1 MLRRGMTD
9 SNADREEHFLGQTEV
24 YRQILDAIADMVLVK
39 GARSRILWANRAFC
53 DYYGMTNQQLRNLV
67 DASFNQVDYT
77 AQYVRDDAEVY
88 HTGRILN
95 IPEEPVTRHD
105 GLVQIFHTVKSPIF
119 DPDGQPLMT
128 VGVSRNITEQ
138 KQAKQEL
145 EQYRLHLE
153 QLVEER
159 TQELMR
165 LNRSLSTM
173 LGSLSEGVFSLDNT
187 GRIVR
192 VNRAAATMVGRK
204 PNELIGLSIDE
215 ALRFE
220 PALASTPRA
229 FPWGIDPQ
237 GTAVQKGFLSSEP
250 QRRPFVTLQVLPL
263 SDHLHEP
270 EGSVV
275 VCRDISLE
283 QQAEAERL
291 RHQKLESLG
300 LLAGGIAH
308 DFNNILTGILGSI
321 SVARLEA
328 RDGKGVDALLD
339 QAERACQRARGLTR
353 QLLTFARGGAPVRTV
368 MDVVGL
374 VREAA
379 ELALSG
385 SSSRLDFRAPEAV
398 WKVAADDGQ
407 LSQVVN
413 NLVLNANQAMPGGGE
428 VMVSLTNTVVTS
440 NDNLALTPGL
450 YIRISV
456 RDHGT
461 GILPEHIDR
470 VFDPY
475 FTTKPRGSGLG
486 LASVHSIVTKH
497 DGCVVVQ
504 STPLV
509 GTQFTVFLPA
519 SEAATE
525 KEPVQSVT
533 LENQSRLRVLVLDDD
548 DAVRR
553 VVTSMLALLEHDA
566 AVVGTSAE
574 AFAHYQNALL
584 ENRPFDVILVDLTM
598 PGDLS
603 GSQVLEQLRASGC
616 QARLVVMSGYSTEPI
631 MNHLEAHGLS
641 ARLQKPFAVADLRQV
656 LGRDPTPR

>member
-1 MLRRGMTD
+1 MAD
-9 SNADREEHFLGQTEV
+9 PVVDREEQFLGQTEV
-24 YRQILDAIADMVLVK
+24 YRQILDALADMVLVK
-39 GARSRILWANRAFC
+39 GAHSRILWANRAFC

-67 DASFNQVDYT
+67 DASFNQSNYT
-77 AQYVRDDAEVY
+77 AQYVRDDAAVY
-88 HTGRILN
+88 ETGQVLN
-95 IPEEPVTRHD
+95 IAEEPVTRHD

-119 DPDGQPLMT
+119 DPEGRPLMT
-128 VGVSRNITEQ
+128 VGVSRNITDQ
-138 KQAKQEL
+138 KEAAREL
-145 EQYRLHLE
+145 DRHRVQLE
-153 QLVEER
+153 QLVAER
-159 TQELMR
+159 TEELVR
-165 LNRSLSTM
+165 LNHSLATM
-173 LGSLSEGVFSLDNT
+173 LGSLSEGVFSLDHE

-192 VNRAAATMVGRK
+192 ANRAAATMVGRV
-204 PNELIGLSIDE
+204 PEDLTQLFIDDV
-215 ALRFE
+215 LCFE
-220 PALASTPRA
+220 PASTSAPGR
-229 FPWGIDPQ
+229 FPWGSDPK
-237 GTAVQKGFLSSEP
+237 GTATVQGFLLSAP
-250 QRRPFVTLQVLPL
+250 GQRPFVSLQVLPL
-263 SDHLHEP
+263 GEKAHGL

-275 VCRDISLE
+275 VCRDISVE
-283 QQAEAERL
+283 RQAEAERL

-321 SVARLEA
+321 SVARAQA
-328 RDGKGVDALLD
+328 RNGESIDSLLD

-353 QLLTFARGGAPVRTV
+353 QLLTFARGGAPVRKV

-385 SSSRLDFRAPEAV
+385 SHSRLDFLASDTV

-428 VMVSLTNTVVTS
+428 VMVQVRNAVVTS
-440 NDNLALTPGL
+440 DDKLPLCSGR
-450 YIRISV
+450 YVKISV

-461 GILPEHIDR
+461 GILPEHLDR

-497 DGCVVVQ
+497 DGGVVVQ

-509 GTQFTVFLPA
+509 GTQFTVYLPA
-519 SEAATE
+519 SEVPSE
-525 KEPVQSVT
+525 VEPERSVT
-533 LENQSRLRVLVLDDD
+533 PETPARLRVLVLDDD
-548 DAVRR
+548 EAVRR
-553 VVTSMLALLEHDA
+553 VVTSMMALLGHESS
-566 AVVGTSAE
+566 VVGTSAE
-574 AFAHYQNALL
+574 AFARYESALVSHQ
-584 ENRPFDVILVDLTM
+584 PYDVILVDLTM

-603 GSQVLEQLRASGC
+603 GSQVLERFRASGC

-631 MNHLEAHGLS
+631 MNQLEAHGLS
-641 ARLQKPFAVADLRQV
+641 ARLQKPFTVADLRQA
-656 LGRDPTPR
+656 LDRGLAPS